1 MRAPYDAARALY
13 PLLPQWYE
21 LIEDGVTPEF
31 RGLNAGGLPVFGV
44 PLHYTLLADEGAH
57 EAGHAY
63 QKLLE
68 RDDST
73 YDYLTAYWL
82 FRGFTGT
89 WQQALA
95 GSRAIANRPATS
107 QDEQR
112 RNANEAWLYDPR
124 ESWAEAFARSV
135 VTAHAEKTMNF
146 GKDMN
151 PLLLRAF
158 FQSLDTKP
166 AIVPVGPA
174 GAVVAPPAITT
185 PAGPT
190 LPVLLH
196 NSHRAAGKIDGWSGA
211 PGEAQYICDILNPRI
226 VSALARYGIK
236 TVCLDGDMV
245 FHPEYTTDYLCF
257 LAPHYDADVYGSGG
271 WFWGR
276 AALSPTHVA
285 DDRLGAII
293 QRRYAAL
300 NGPAYHPE
308 RLNVNVTDYYAF
320 RWTNDKTPGVLVELG
335 VGWGADKDW
344 LRANADRIA
353 QTLADSIAEFAGIA
367 GGDMAFATDP
377 DAIAYRK
384 DVKDTLDAIK
394 AVLATLATQNKV
406 EDAQLADVTARI
418 NKLHSI

>member
-1 MRAPYDAARALY
+1 MTDQMRPFYDAARALY

-21 LIEDGVTPEF
+21 LASDGITPEF
-31 RGLNAGGLPVFGV
+31 RALNAGGLPIFEV
-44 PLHYTLLADEGAH
+44 PQGYTLMADEGAH

-68 RDDST
+68 RADPT

-82 FRGFTGT
+82 FRGFAGT
-89 WQQALA
+89 WQQALE
-95 GSRAIANRPATS
+95 GSRAIANRAAAS

-112 RNANEAWLYDPR
+112 RNANESWLYDPR

-135 VTAHAEKTMNF
+135 VTTHAEKTMNF

-158 FQSLDTKP
+158 FTSLHNP
-166 AIVPVGPA
+166 SAIGTVVQP
-174 GAVVAPPAITT
+174 AVVVPT
-185 PAGPT
+185 PIVVT

-196 NSHRAAGKIDGWSGA
+196 NSHRAAGKTDGWSGA
-211 PGEAQYICDILNPRI
+211 PGEAQYICDILNPR
-226 VSALARYGIK
+226 VVAALSRYGIK
-236 TVCLDGDMV
+236 TICIDGDMV
-245 FHPEYTTDYLCF
+245 FHPEYEADYLCF
-257 LAPHYDADVYGSGG
+257 LAPHYDADVYGAGG

-300 NGPAYHPE
+300 NGPTYHPE
-308 RLNVNVTDYYAF
+308 RINKNVTDYYAF
-320 RWTNDKTPGVLVELG
+320 RWTNDKTSGVLVELG

-353 QTLADSIAEFAGIA
+353 QTLADSIAEFAGLEEDLDRNTFNAWFLEEYKKVGA
-367 GGDMAFATDP
+367 GAKFDALSKQIGDNTT
-377 DAIAYRK
+377 AI
-384 DVKDTLDAIK
+384 DTK
-394 AVLATLATQNKV
+394 ANKTHPH
-406 EDAQLADVTARI
+406 TA
-418 NKLHSI
+418 STTVS